1 MRKRKNRRTAERK
14 IGVGRIM
21 GKKKKAKRRR
31 GKERDDQEEE
41 KEEEV
46 T

>member
-1 MRKRKNRRTAERK
+1 MRKRKNRRTTERK
-14 IGVGRIM
+14 MGVGRIM

-31 GKERDDQEEE
+31 GKERDDQEE